1 MPQKTAQNPVRFPP
15 GLSNRRELM
24 KSAVWLAGGCLAAS
38 GWKPL
43 AFAGARLAS
52 DADAPAENTQYPS
65 GDFKIDAYLA
75 RPRADGK
82 YPGVLVIHDD
92 KGLNDQIRGVAR
104 RFAAAGFTAL
114 APDLLSRA
122 GGISSKKTSDE
133 IAEAIRQL
141 SVDATLQDLKSGFS
155 FLDKNAATIS
165 GKTSTVGFG
174 WGGWRSFSL
183 ATNVDSLYRTVC
195 FYGATPSDG
204 LADLVSPILAHYA
217 EFDFRNTG
225 NALWTQKQLK
235 DLGKQFTYY
244 VYPKENYGFFDE
256 TSPDYD
262 AEQAKLAWSRTLEFL
277 KD

>member
-1 MPQKTAQNPVRFPP
+1 MPQKTAQNPVRFPH

-24 KSAVWLAGGCLAAS
+24 KSAVWLAGGCLVANA
-38 GWKPL
+38 WKPL
-43 AFAGARLAS
+43 SVAAAAP
-52 DADAPAENTQYPS
+52 DADVLAENIQYAS

-75 RPRADGK
+75 RPKADGK

-114 APDLLSRA
+114 APDLLSRSTGLSA
-122 GGISSKKTSDE
+122 KKTSDE
-133 IAEAIRQL
+133 VADAIRHL

-155 FLDKNAATIS
+155 FLERNAATNS
-165 GKTSTVGFG
+165 GKTSTAGFG
-174 WGGWRSFSL
+174 WGGWRSLSL
-183 ATNVDSLYRTVC
+183 AANVDGLYRAVY
-195 FYGATPSDG
+195 FYGATPSEG
-204 LADLVSPILAHYA
+204 LSDLESPVLAHYA

-244 VYPKENYGFFDE
+244 VYPKVDYGFIDE
-256 TSPDYD
+256 TSANYD
-262 AEQAKLAWSRTLEFL
+262 AAQAKLAWSRTLDFL